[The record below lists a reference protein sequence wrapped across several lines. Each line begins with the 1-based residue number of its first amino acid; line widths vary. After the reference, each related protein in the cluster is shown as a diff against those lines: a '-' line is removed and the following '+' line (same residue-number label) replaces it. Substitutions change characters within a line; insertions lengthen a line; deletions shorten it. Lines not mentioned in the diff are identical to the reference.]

1 MKFRAKARRKAE
13 KEGYVQ
19 QIFQGSKTKWLQNIL
34 KTLLQFHA
42 SLDMHQHTL
51 LLMPFSHTART
62 DNFGK
67 L

>member
-34 KTLLQFHA
+34 KTLKQ
-42 SLDMHQHTL
+42 
-51 LLMPFSHTART
+51 SHLVLKMS
-62 DNFGK
+62 NSVQQ
-67 L
+67 